1 MRALNLVLFFICGCL
16 LTLGGYYLYF
26 EFTKPSARPTELA
39 VQIMNVEEVPKNES
53 VGGTDETNSAIQSQA
68 LPQEKYAR
76 NLDAN
81 YTDAPILGDE
91 DELKEQIRVLR
102 AQNKLLYDDNV
113 DLVGKNLEIS
123 NLLND
128 QQAELETRRKQA
140 ASANDKQR
148 LSAIDELNE
157 KLAKAQ
163 EENEKNKNLEQNLT
177 SLRSEI
183 KTLKA
188 ELEKKQSE
196 FDKSS
201 AKTQNESQNALK
213 RLEAQNDE
221 LKNEAT
227 AAKAKFESE
236 LRTATEEAA
245 KLKSENARLTNELG
259 LKDTETKRIA
269 SEYNAQALNAQNLT
283 KSRIEALEKEQ
294 NADRKKISELEAS
307 LENANK
313 KAESKAKLKSI
324 NSELNAT
331 NKELV
336 AKLEREKKGF
346 EKEVEKILAMHKTE
360 FEKLKN
366 QLEKE
371 RQDTER
377 NVTELKG
384 KIYELEDQISK
395 KDSSL
400 KIAEAKAVDLN
411 ESLNI
416 QKELLADEIA
426 ASKKNIQNYKIL
438 NNKITT
444 LVENNIKT
452 AKENKEQM
460 DALNE
465 LVAKKDAE
473 LATLK
478 KQMQDGAKD
487 LSDTKE
493 NLAKTST
500 QKNVAKGEVAQILTK
515 NEELMSENE
524 NLKKIIQLNFKAEVP
539 KKVVFIAS
547 VECSDMSAGSD
558 RPTQVCKNKVSD
570 FLQSYNSN
578 YYFEITPIVSRGN
591 FIATSKA
598 AKVIP
603 QDELEKINSYANFGI
618 GKERA
623 KVAGEMIKDEFG
635 DFSRISYS
643 NDIITSQDKQGFI
656 IKVYR

>member
-1 MRALNLVLFFICGCL
+1 M

-26 EFTKPSARPTELA
+26 EFAKPSSKSTELA
-39 VQIMNVEEVPKNES
+39 VQIMNVEEAPKNEGAS
-53 VGGTDETNSAIQSQA
+53 TTNETNSAILSQA
-68 LPQEKYAR
+68 LPQEKYTK

-113 DLVGKNLEIS
+113 DLVSKNLEIS
-123 NLLND
+123 NVLSD
-128 QQAELETRRKQA
+128 QKAELETRRKQA

-148 LSAIDELNE
+148 LSAIDELNK

-183 KTLKA
+183 KTLKI

-227 AAKAKFESE
+227 STKAKFENE
-236 LRTATEEAA
+236 LRTANEETA
-245 KLKSENARLTNELG
+245 KLKSENARLANELS
-259 LKDTETKRIA
+259 LKDSEIKRIA
-269 SEYNAQALNAQNLT
+269 SEYNAQALNAQNLS
-283 KSRIEALEKEQ
+283 KNRIAALEKEQ
-294 NADRKKISELEAS
+294 DADKKKISELEAS

-313 KAESKAKLKSI
+313 KAESKAKLKAI
-324 NSELNAT
+324 NDELNAT

-336 AKLEREKKGF
+336 AKLEKEKQGF
-346 EKEVEKILAMHKTE
+346 EKEIEQNEAIYKTE
-360 FEKLKN
+360 LEKLKN
-366 QLEKE
+366 QFENE
-371 RQDTER
+371 RQETEQ
-377 NVTELKG
+377 NVAELKS
-384 KIYELEDQISK
+384 KIYELENQISQ

-400 KIAEAKAVDLN
+400 QSAEAKVAELN

-426 ASKKNIQNYKIL
+426 AGKKNIQNYKIL

-444 LVENNIKT
+444 LVENDIKT
-452 AKENKEQM
+452 AKENKEQL

-465 LVAKKDAE
+465 LVVKKDAE
-473 LATLK
+473 LATLR
-478 KQMQDGAKD
+478 KQIQDGAKD

-500 QKNVAKGEVAQILTK
+500 QKNIAKGEVAQILTK

-524 NLKKIIQLNFKAEVP
+524 NLKKIIQLNFRAEVP

-570 FLQSYNSN
+570 FLQNYNSN

-603 QDELEKINSYANFGI
+603 QDELEKIDSYANFGI

>member
-1 MRALNLVLFFICGCL
+1 M
-16 LTLGGYYLYF
+16 YF
-26 EFTKPSARPTELA
+26 EFTKPSAKSTELA
-39 VQIMNVEEVPKNES
+39 VQIMNVEEAPKNES
-53 VGGTDETNSAIQSQA
+53 VSTVGEKNLTNQSQV
-68 LPQEKYAR
+68 LSQEKYTR
-76 NLDAN
+76 NVDLND
-81 YTDAPILGDE
+81 TDAPILGDE
-91 DELKEQIRVLR
+91 AELKEQIRVLR
-102 AQNKLLYDDNV
+102 AQNRLLYDDNV
-113 DLVGKNLEIS
+113 DLVDKNLEIL
-123 NLLND
+123 NLLSS
-128 QQAELETRRKQA
+128 QKAELETRRKQA

-148 LSAIDELNE
+148 LSMIDELNK

-177 SLRSEI
+177 SLREEI
-183 KTLKA
+183 KSLKS

-196 FDKSS
+196 LDKSS
-201 AKTQNESQNALK
+201 AKTQSENQNTLK

-221 LKNEAT
+221 LKNEALT
-227 AAKAKFESE
+227 SKAKFESE
-236 LRTATEEAA
+236 LRAVNEEVA
-245 KLKSENARLTNELG
+245 KLKSENARLANELA
-259 LKDTETKRIA
+259 LKDSEIKRIA
-269 SEYNAQALNAQNLT
+269 SEYNAQALNAQNLS
-283 KSRIEALEKEQ
+283 KNRIAALEKEQ
-294 NADRKKISELEAS
+294 DADKKKISELEAS

-313 KAESKAKLKSI
+313 KAESKAKLKAI
-324 NSELNAT
+324 NDELNAT

-336 AKLEREKKGF
+336 AKLEKEKQGF
-346 EKEVEKILAMHKTE
+346 EKEIEQNEAIYKAEL
-360 FEKLKN
+360 EKLKN
-366 QLEKE
+366 QIGNE
-371 RQDTER
+371 RQETEQ
-377 NVTELKG
+377 NVAELKS
-384 KIYELEDQISK
+384 KIYELENQISQ

-400 KIAEAKAVDLN
+400 QSAEAKVAELN

-426 ASKKNIQNYKIL
+426 AGKKNIQNYKIL

-452 AKENKEQM
+452 AKENKEQL

-465 LVAKKDAE
+465 LLTQKDAE
-473 LATLK
+473 LATLR
-478 KQMQDGAKD
+478 KQIQDGAKD

-500 QKNVAKGEVAQILTK
+500 QKNIAKGEIAQILTK

-558 RPTQVCKNKVSD
+558 RPTKVCKNKVSD

-603 QDELEKINSYANFGI
+603 QEELEKIDSYANFGI

>member
-1 MRALNLVLFFICGCL
+1 M

-26 EFTKPSARPTELA
+26 EFSKQGGDQSSKQLA
-39 VQIMNVEEVPKNES
+39 VQVMNVEEIPKNER
-53 VGGTDETNSAIQSQA
+53 VNIPIKENLIPQSQTA
-68 LPQEKYAR
+68 PQEQYAK

-148 LSAIDELNE
+148 LSAIDELNK

-177 SLRSEI
+177 SLRAEI
-183 KTLKA
+183 KTLKT

-201 AKTQNESQNALK
+201 AKTQSESQNALK

-227 AAKAKFESE
+227 SAKAKFESE

-259 LKDTETKRIA
+259 LKDTEIKRIA
-269 SEYNAQALNAQNLT
+269 SEYNAQALNAQNLS

-336 AKLEREKKGF
+336 AKLEKEKKGF

-360 FEKLKN
+360 FDKLKN

-400 KIAEAKAVDLN
+400 KSAEAKVVDLN

-444 LVENNIKT
+444 LVENNIK
-452 AKENKEQM
+452 ADKENKEQL

-465 LVAKKDAE
+465 LLTQKEVE

-493 NLAKTST
+493 NLAKTSS
-500 QKNVAKGEVAQILTK
+500 QKNIAKGEVAQILTK